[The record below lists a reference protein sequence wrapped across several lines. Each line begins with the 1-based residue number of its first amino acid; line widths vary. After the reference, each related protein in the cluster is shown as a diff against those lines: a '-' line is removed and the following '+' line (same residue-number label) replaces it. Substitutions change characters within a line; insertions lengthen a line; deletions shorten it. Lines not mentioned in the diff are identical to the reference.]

1 VRFLADMGVSMSV
14 VQYLRTEGHD
24 AVHLRELGLQ
34 QALDGDVY
42 ALATRDRRV
51 ILTFD
56 LDFAEIAATAGSALP
71 SVVIFRLNDTRVGRL
86 IERLAIALRNS
97 ATSLSAGA
105 IVVVDDSRIRIK
117 ELPFER

>member
-1 VRFLADMGVSMSV
+1 MRFLADMGVSLSV

-42 ALATRDRRV
+42 ALAATDSRV

-71 SVVIFRLNDTRVGRL
+71 SVMIFRLNNTRVHRL
-86 IERLAIALRNS
+86 VERLAIALRNAS
-97 ATSLSAGA
+97 ASLSAGA
-105 IVVVDDSRIRIK
+105 IVVVDDSRVRIK

>member
-1 VRFLADMGVSMSV
+1 MRFLADMGVSMSV
-14 VQYLRTEGHD
+14 VQYLRMEGHD
-24 AVHLRELGLQ
+24 AVHLRELGLH

-42 ALATRDRRV
+42 ALATADQRV

-71 SVVIFRLNDTRVGRL
+71 SVVIFRLNDTRVHRL
-86 IERLAIALRNS
+86 IERLMIALKNSAIA
-97 ATSLSAGA
+97 LSAGA
-105 IVVVDDSRIRIK
+105 IVVVDDARIRIK